1 MLPPNVG
8 AYQLEHSLAFQVL
21 SHVYICHMENRLLAP
36 NNWPYLS
43 AYVVL
48 WIAILATLAITT
60 SFSPTEAVAGFV
72 ILVLIFPTLARLV
85 TRKSAPL
92 PLKVRNPLRESAL
105 LLLYLV
111 FVAVVLV
118 KGFGPAGRI
127 THEPQHAL
135 TIFALK
141 LVLFVALPALL
152 LVLFERYSLSDLFP
166 LSFRPANLWPAL
178 WMTIAALAMQGFLG
192 RGLRDISD
200 ASLSSL
206 ALLLGVPL
214 SLLFLLFEVGLVE
227 EFFFRTM
234 LQERLASA
242 LRSPWGGLVVS
253 SLLFG
258 LVHAPG
264 FYLRPAAT
272 QEALGPHP
280 SLFLAIGYSI
290 VVTSVAG
297 FFLGVLW
304 MGTKNLAVVAIVHAA
319 TDFLPNLVPFCK
331 DFHLQ

>member
-1 MLPPNVG
+1 
-8 AYQLEHSLAFQVL
+8 
-21 SHVYICHMENRLLAP
+21 MENGLLAP

-43 AYVVL
+43 VYVVL
-48 WIAILATLAITT
+48 WVAILATLAITT

-72 ILVLIFPTLARLV
+72 ILLLVFPTLAHLF

-92 PLKVRNPLRESAL
+92 PLTVRNPFRESAL

-127 THEPQHAL
+127 IQEPQRAL
-135 TIFALK
+135 AIFALK
-141 LVLFVALPALL
+141 LVLFVTLPALL

-166 LSFRPANLWPAL
+166 LSFRSANLWPAL
-178 WMTIAALAMQGFLG
+178 WMSVAALAMQGFLG

-200 ASLSSL
+200 ASLSSR
-206 ALLLGVPL
+206 ALLFGVPL

-227 EFFFRTM
+227 EFFFRTL
-234 LQERLASA
+234 LQERLAST

-264 FYLRPAAT
+264 LYMRPAVT

-304 MGTKNLAVVAIVHAA
+304 MRTKNLAVVAIVHAV

-331 DFHLQ
+331 NFHLQ